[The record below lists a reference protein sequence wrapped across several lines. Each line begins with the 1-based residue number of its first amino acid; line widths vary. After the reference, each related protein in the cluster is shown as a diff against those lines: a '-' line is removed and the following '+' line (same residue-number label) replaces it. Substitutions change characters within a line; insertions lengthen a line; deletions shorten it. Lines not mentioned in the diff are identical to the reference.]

1 MSWLTLG
8 LLWTDSWSS
17 VDEVLSN
24 MLIECQCNVNW
35 VLIKMLIRVI
45 NWHLAADAFSVYIT
59 YRDIYRNLDLNWLI
73 TLCGQ
78 AGSKKRRESQVLQ
91 LHQSTIDQKPADAG
105 RFLLIASLCTL
116 VNICTFF
123 CLLITMPIFFINRTV
138 ISESKTKESIFEDTG
153 TNQEQVWTSG
163 VSVESYG

>member
-1 MSWLTLG
+1 
-8 LLWTDSWSS
+8 
-17 VDEVLSN
+17 
-24 MLIECQCNVNW
+24 
-35 VLIKMLIRVI
+35 MLIRVI

-59 YRDIYRNLDLNWLI
+59 YRDIKRNLDLNWLI
-73 TLCGQ
+73 TLNGQ

-105 RFLLIASLCTL
+105 RFLLIENTDHACEYLY
-116 VNICTFF
+116 IF
-123 CLLITMPIFFINRTV
+123 LLINNNANFFINRTV

>member
-1 MSWLTLG
+1 
-8 LLWTDSWSS
+8 
-17 VDEVLSN
+17 
-24 MLIECQCNVNW
+24 
-35 VLIKMLIRVI
+35 MLIRVI

-59 YRDIYRNLDLNWLI
+59 YRDIKRNLDLNWLI
-73 TLCGQ
+73 TLNGQ

-91 LHQSTIDQKPADAG
+91 LHQSTINQKPADAG
-105 RFLLIASLCTL
+105 RFLLIENTDHACEYLY
-116 VNICTFF
+116 IF
-123 CLLITMPIFFINRTV
+123 LLINNNANFFINRTV